1 MSEASSEKSIEIK
14 GQTFRCIPALPPG
27 LLMDIAEVTNTDER
41 NPADVM
47 RTIATIGR
55 FLKAAIVPEDRGRYD
70 AIVYDTRTILEIDEL
85 AEIAGGLIRQYAG
98 RPTVRPS
105 ESPIGSDPTGGVSR
119 VVSFS
124 RGTVE
129 EVAPS
134 STDGPSSD
142 S

>member
-1 MSEASSEKSIEIK
+1 MSETTPKTIEIR
-14 GQTFRCIPALPPG
+14 GETFRCIDALPPG

-70 AIVYDTRTILEIDEL
+70 AIVYDTRTILGIDDL

-105 ESPIGSDPTGGVSR
+105 ESPDGLEPTGQISR

-124 RGTVE
+124 PATE
-129 EVAPS
+129 PAADPS
-134 STDGPSSD
+134 LTAGASSE